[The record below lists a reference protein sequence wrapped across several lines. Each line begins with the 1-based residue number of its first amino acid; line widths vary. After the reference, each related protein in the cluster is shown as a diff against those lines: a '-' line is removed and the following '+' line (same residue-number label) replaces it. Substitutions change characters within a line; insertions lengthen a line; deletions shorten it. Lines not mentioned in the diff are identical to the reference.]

1 MRIKKNFQ
9 SIHLPVGC
17 INNRLRQIAYGFS
30 LTFHGSNQGGAFEL
44 FPNGVAP
51 ELSEFVTG

>member
-30 LTFHGSNQGGAFEL
+30 LTFHGSNQGGL
-44 FPNGVAP
+44 
-51 ELSEFVTG
+51 LSYFLMV